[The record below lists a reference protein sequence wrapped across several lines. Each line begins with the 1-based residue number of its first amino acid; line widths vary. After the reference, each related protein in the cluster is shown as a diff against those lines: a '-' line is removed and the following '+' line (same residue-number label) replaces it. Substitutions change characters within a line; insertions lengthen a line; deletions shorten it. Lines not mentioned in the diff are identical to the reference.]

1 MAIELNRQTGAD
13 EVIPHHYAF
22 AAGHVYTS
30 KSGNRGTYFRDPD
43 GHLMEI
49 LTAIGGAPS

>member
-1 MAIELNRQTGAD
+1 MAIELNRQ
-13 EVIPHHYAF
+13 
-22 AAGHVYTS
+22 YTS

-49 LTAIGGAPS
+49 LTAIGGEPS